1 MAQVLVIDDDVLIIT
16 FIKGV
21 LKAAGHDVIATD
33 NPDDALTLAEHAHFD
48 LFVLDVMMPVASGYD
63 VMQAFRMTGA
73 SRDSPVLFLTS
84 LADARDRM
92 RGLKEGADDYLVKP
106 FDPDELVVRV
116 ERLLA
121 RSKKTRSDE
130 SPDP

>member
-1 MAQVLVIDDDVLIIT
+1 MAQVLVVDDDLLIIT

-73 SRDSPVLFLTS
+73 NRDSPVLFLTS
-84 LADARDRM
+84 LADARDRT

-121 RSKKTRSDE
+121 RSKKPNAKSG
-130 SPDP
+130 